1 MNSFNVMQT
10 QARAMKLNWFTLHG
24 SGSDSM
30 HFQGAK
36 KRSDEVQ
43 DMNALVANA
52 LKEVLKSNKREKYTA
67 AHESGLEEEP
77 ENSSIGLEWDNTVK
91 FFSLVT

>member
-1 MNSFNVMQT
+1 
-10 QARAMKLNWFTLHG
+10 
-24 SGSDSM
+24 M

-36 KRSDEVQ
+36 KRPDEVQ